1 MPGRSA
7 EYFTASKSTSIE
19 WIRLIPKNVYYML
32 LLCTSILNQFFLQ
45 NKVDTVEMVNEKDHS
60 NFCNII
66 AVDNS
71 ASEQH
76 NFLCPV
82 LKIDQ
87 LELTH
92 FDALDQQ
99 DG

>member
-1 MPGRSA
+1 
-7 EYFTASKSTSIE
+7 
-19 WIRLIPKNVYYML
+19 ML

-45 NKVDTVEMVNEKDHS
+45 NKIDTVEMVNEKDHS

-71 ASEQH
+71 ASEQQ

-82 LKIDQ
+82 LKIDPLQ
-87 LELTH
+87 LLTY
-92 FDALDQQ
+92 DIWT
-99 DG
+99 